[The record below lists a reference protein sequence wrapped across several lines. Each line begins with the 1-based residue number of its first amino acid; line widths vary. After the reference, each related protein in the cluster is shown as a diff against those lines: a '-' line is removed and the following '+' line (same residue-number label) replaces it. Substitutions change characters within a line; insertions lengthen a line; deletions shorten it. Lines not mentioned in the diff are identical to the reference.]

1 MMVKGGF
8 TNYGE
13 PIGILMLETRF
24 ARPAGDIGNAST
36 FDFPVRYEVVRGA
49 SPARVVSQGD
59 PALIEPFIEGARR
72 LEAAGV
78 KAITTSCGFLALFQ
92 ERIAAALSVPFF
104 SSSLLQIPLAH
115 RLSGGRGAVGVL
127 TVSKASLSAAHL
139 RAVGAEGV
147 PVVIGGMDAS
157 PEFARV
163 FMNSSLEGPAD
174 SFDLDFDTAAAEVEA
189 AARRLVADDRPDAA
203 GGFRKADG
211 CLKGGGGELRSIVL
225 ECTNLP
231 PFREFV
237 RRATRLPVFDIV
249 TLVNYIRSAL

>member
-24 ARPAGDIGNAST
+24 ARPAGDIGNAAT
-36 FDFPVRYEVVRGA
+36 FNFPVRYELVRGA
-49 SPARVVSQGD
+49 SPARVVSQAD
-59 PALIEPFIEGARR
+59 TTLIEPFIAGARR

-92 ERIAAALSVPFF
+92 EQIAAALSVPFF

-115 RLSGGRGAVGVL
+115 RLCGGRGAVGIL
-127 TVSKASLSAAHL
+127 TVSKASLSEAHL
-139 RAVGAEGV
+139 KAVGSAGI
-147 PVVIGGMDAS
+147 PVVIGGMDDS
-157 PEFARV
+157 PEFSRV
-163 FMNSSLEGPAD
+163 FMNSALDGPAG
-174 SFDLDFDTAAAEVEA
+174 SFDLDFSAAAAEVEA
-189 AARRLVADDRPDAA
+189 AARRMIADDRPDAA
-203 GGFRKADG
+203 GGV
-211 CLKGGGGELRSIVL
+211 ELRSIVL

-231 PFREFV
+231 SFRECV
-237 RRATRLPVFDIV
+237 RRATGLPVFDIV